1 MSNLLK
7 PIEININLLEFDLDT
22 DFTLFNISDE
32 IHPFNYIDNVQCDEQ
47 DKIFVLIRDY
57 LSTEDEQFNPQFKS
71 ETDAAKFSQITK
83 VEVTTLYIVNPD
95 SI

>member
-7 PIEININLLEFDLDT
+7 PIEITINLLEFDLDT
-22 DFTLFNISDE
+22 DFTLFNISDK

-57 LSTEDEQFNPQFKS
+57 LST
-71 ETDAAKFSQITK
+71 
-83 VEVTTLYIVNPD
+83 
-95 SI
+95 